1 MTFHLLDVVNPR
13 IGELAAEIESH
24 AKQLKALE
32 IKEEELQQR
41 QNLLNE
47 IDESVWK
54 KVEKKAA
61 KKAKKQA
68 RADAAENKENTVNLA
83 QRTNDSSEEVTV
95 NTAGMA
101 GTGNSHDSSIGTVL
115 LLGAALLLCATTAIF
130 YRKKN
135 G

>member
-1 MTFHLLDVVNPR
+1 MTIHLLDLIDPR
-13 IGELAAEIESH
+13 IDQYQQDIQMLQQQLSELSVR
-24 AKQLKALE
+24 
-32 IKEEELQQR
+32 EEELQEREQV
-41 QNLLNE
+41 LNS
-47 IDESVWK
+47 IDKSVWE

-68 RADAAENKENTVNLA
+68 HAEAGGSKGNTVNLA
-83 QRTNDSSEEVTV
+83 QRTDNTNEETSV

-101 GTGNSHDSSIGTVL
+101 GAGNAESAPIGTVL